1 MNPELSN
8 LHSEASVSKY
18 AKFEAQWTRPSRF
31 IPQSWKLILKLHVFG
46 VHF

>member
-1 MNPELSN
+1 MNPGLSN
-8 LHSEASVSKY
+8 LLSEISMSNY

-46 VHF
+46 VHI